1 MSIKHICENGLLVA
15 TGPPT
20 LTYYTMSAF
29 ETTKLKRWSTIHRH
43 SKPSLFRSYFEL
55 NRLHKFP
62 TGTLFVFWPC
72 AWGLTM
78 AAYAKGLPPSKLA
91 TLIFSY
97 FIGSTIVHSA
107 ACVINDIFDRD
118 FDRQVERTKMR
129 PIASG
134 DISVFDATVFLILQ
148 ITVILC
154 MLSFVNPLAFRLSLI
169 GIFPIHHGLYPLM
182 KRWTNWP
189 QAWLGLTM
197 NWGLI
202 VAWVAVMDSMNWNV
216 VPVLFFGAWGWTI
229 VYDTIYA
236 CQDKQDDVKA
246 GIKST
251 ALLFGNYVRPIL
263 SLFATQVVVCFAYAG
278 HANGQGPMFFVI
290 SVMGT
295 AAHFAWQLFTVNI
308 DDVTDCWRK
317 FKVRTPINSRI
328 SCHLTLDRQMETW
341 G

>member
-1 MSIKHICENGLLVA
+1 MFAPFYLLPA
-15 TGPPT
+15 
-20 LTYYTMSAF
+20 
-29 ETTKLKRWSTIHRH
+29 H
-43 SKPSLFRSYFEL
+43 
-55 NRLHKFP
+55 
-62 TGTLFVFWPC
+62 GT
-72 AWGLTM
+72 
-78 AAYAKGLPPSKLA
+78 
-91 TLIFSY
+91 
-97 FIGSTIVHSA
+97 
-107 ACVINDIFDRD
+107 
-118 FDRQVERTKMR
+118 
-129 PIASG
+129 AS
-134 DISVFDATVFLILQ
+134 
-148 ITVILC
+148 
-154 MLSFVNPLAFRLSLI
+154 FRLSLI
-169 GIFPIHHGLYPLM
+169 GIFPIHGLYPLM

-189 QAWLGLTM
+189 QAWLGSCLWFTASFVAQRLSGLTM

-216 VPVLFFGAWGWTI
+216 VPVLFFGAWGSVSLTSFCNDVTKHWYRWTI

-236 CQDKQDDVKA
+236 CQVGDLAFAFHMHTHVCQWQDKQDDVKA

-341 G
+341 GWSFGVGFWLTIFWRSELELSDHLYFTCSCPLTHQ

>member
-78 AAYAKGLPPSKLA
+78 AAYVKGLPPSKLA

-154 MLSFVNPLAFRLSLI
+154 MLSFVNPLA
-169 GIFPIHHGLYPLM
+169 YD
-182 KRWTNWP
+182 
-189 QAWLGLTM
+189 
-197 NWGLI
+197 
-202 VAWVAVMDSMNWNV
+202 VC
-216 VPVLFFGAWGWTI
+216 TI
-229 VYDTIYA
+229 
-236 CQDKQDDVKA
+236 
-246 GIKST
+246 
-251 ALLFGNYVRPIL
+251 
-263 SLFATQVVVCFAYAG
+263 
-278 HANGQGPMFFVI
+278 
-290 SVMGT
+290 
-295 AAHFAWQLFTVNI
+295 LFTASSRYGQFSAKS
-308 DDVTDCWRK
+308 DWHLSHSW
-317 FKVRTPINSRI
+317 PIST
-328 SCHLTLDRQMETW
+328 HEALDQLATSLARSHNELGSYCRLGCCYGFHELECSSSVILWCM
-341 G
+341 GMDNCL